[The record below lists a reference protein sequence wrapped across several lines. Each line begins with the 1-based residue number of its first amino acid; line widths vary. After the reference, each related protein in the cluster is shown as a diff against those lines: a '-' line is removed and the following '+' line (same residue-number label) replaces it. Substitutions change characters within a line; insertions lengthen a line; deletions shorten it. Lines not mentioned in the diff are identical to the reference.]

1 MNAFKSLWTMIRLL
15 WQTVIGQLAL
25 DSLLQVV
32 NSVGK
37 SAADTLAAKAKIKV
51 AKLEAEYPDDQPE
64 KKRADALNWIAD
76 EAASLGVSLGSTAMS
91 LIIELAVSSL
101 KSLGA
106 KEVSELAA
114 EEL

>member
-37 SAADTLAAKAKIKV
+37 PAADALAAKAKVKV
-51 AKLEAEYPDDQPE
+51 AKLEAEYPADQPD
-64 KKRADALNWIAD
+64 KKRNDALNWIAD
-76 EAASLGVSLGSTAMS
+76 EAASLGVSLGATAMS
-91 LIIELAVSSL
+91 LIIELAVGSL
-101 KSLGA
+101 KGMGA
-106 KEVSELAA
+106 TEVAKLA
-114 EEL
+114 EEEL